1 MTTTTAIIGGGAAG
15 CFAAINLKRLMPDN
29 DITVYESGHRLL
41 AKVAITGGGRCNLT
55 NSFEDVRS
63 TDEVYPRGARLMKR
77 LLKEFSHKDAYGW
90 FESNGVRLVTQ
101 TDRCVF
107 PKSQDAMEIVSTL
120 TRLMRESGVKTRMAH
135 RAVSIK
141 RTDNDGTADRQKRRF
156 RIDFANGEKTYA
168 DNVVVTTGGSP
179 RRGGLAML
187 DNLEL
192 DIVEPVPSLF
202 SICLPGDDIRELSGT
217 VVDNATVGIC
227 GTKIHASGALLITH
241 WGMSGPAILKLS
253 SHAARLLSENAYRAQ
268 LTVNWMGSMKEADVA
283 ALITNMAARNMQKQT
298 ASVYPDCLNS
308 KLWRNI
314 LLHNGMKPEQ
324 RWAEIGR
331 KGLNKI
337 VTALTNSTYRM
348 DGKNRFKEEFVTCGG
363 VALGNINPATLECRK
378 HEGLYFAGEVL
389 DVDAVTGG
397 FNLQAAWTMGYVVS
411 RAIAAK
417 AGSEKQ

>member
-1 MTTTTAIIGGGAAG
+1 M
-15 CFAAINLKRLMPDN
+15 
-29 DITVYESGHRLL
+29 
-41 AKVAITGGGRCNLT
+41 
-55 NSFEDVRS
+55 
-63 TDEVYPRGARLMKR
+63 
-77 LLKEFSHKDAYGW
+77 
-90 FESNGVRLVTQ
+90 
-101 TDRCVF
+101 
-107 PKSQDAMEIVSTL
+107 
-120 TRLMRESGVKTRMAH
+120 
-135 RAVSIK
+135 
-141 RTDNDGTADRQKRRF
+141 
-156 RIDFANGEKTYA
+156 
-168 DNVVVTTGGSP
+168 
-179 RRGGLAML
+179 
-187 DNLEL
+187 
-192 DIVEPVPSLF
+192 
-202 SICLPGDDIRELSGT
+202 DIRELSGT

-253 SHAARLLSENAYRAQ
+253 SHAARMLSENAYRAQ

-283 ALITNMAARNMQKQT
+283 ALITDMAAHNMQKQT
-298 ASVYPDCLNS
+298 ANVYPDCLNS